1 MAAAVGCVDGNPAPV
16 PVPVPLARHSSAL
29 IADQQHGGG
38 PVGFFFLTPVVPA
51 PPSVFSGA
59 FESRLAPTVR
69 IDRIDPVTGTTLSTV
84 TTLTP
89 LTAEKVRRNPARELY
104 IVRWQTGR
112 YSLSPRSS
120 YRIRVL
126 VGDRE
131 LGIADVRVVTR
142 ESDLRGMD
150 TSHFVGVRYGDILP
164 IRFRIEQGAVDRDND
179 GVFDWVDN
187 CVTVPNATGSSTPP
201 QAPPVMR
208 LPPRCNPDR
217 SACDPQEVDCLSP
230 VRLTQVDTDGDGTG
244 DACECLNVT
253 CAPADLCH
261 GAARCDDKTGTCI
274 QPPLLDQDGDRECD
288 ATDGCPSDVA
298 KTTPGQCGCGVSDV
312 DSDGDGM
319 ADCLDACP
327 SDRAKVNPGVC
338 GCGVPD
344 SDGDQDGVLDCND
357 ACPADTTKTGAGS
370 CGCGTP
376 DIDSDGDGTAD
387 CLDTCP
393 VDPRKVAPGLCGCS
407 VADLDS
413 DLDGVV
419 DCLDGCPTDV
429 AKLGPGVCGC
439 GRSDADSDLDGVPDC
454 EDVCPLDR
462 AKQSAGACGCGQV
475 DRDSD
480 SDGTPDCHDACPTD
494 RGKVQTGVC
503 GCGVLDSDSDGDG
516 TADCVD
522 LCPAD
527 PAKAHAGPCRT
538 QDGGV
543 AAADAAI
550 VDAGVAD
557 ASVADAVAVE
567 GGARDGK
574 KAGGGVSHVDI
585 TWLSISNVYY
595 ELGPLNI
602 MTDGYITRIPMSNF
616 FGGRGGLAFTHT
628 PNLPDV
634 AAVRRVLDA
643 LGGPLKV
650 NLLLTGHSHFD
661 HSFDTATWSSLTGA
675 RIIGSKTTCFQ
686 AIAQQIA
693 SDHCRVVV
701 GGERF
706 TLAEGVTMRVVRWN
720 HSGDAT
726 SNPEQ
731 HNPIELNA
739 MPIPDPA
746 TGGLH
751 GGVSEDFP
759 NGGGGRG
766 YLFTVQGSDG
776 PFSWFFQNSANAGDL
791 EVPIVIDGVDYGAP
805 LQNLRAAMAD
815 AGLDS
820 VDLWIGTGGAAVARL
835 VLPVIHP
842 RAYLPVHWDGL
853 YGPFLN
859 GVTGRGYS
867 DAALATLLTT
877 SGVKLLTPVQY
888 MDKWRLDRSGV
899 QPMPNTAVKQAL
911 GFTK

>member
-1 MAAAVGCVDGNPAPV
+1 MGVVLGAFGVAAVGCADGNPAPA
-16 PVPVPLARHSSAL
+16 PLARHSSAL

-38 PVGFFFLTPVVPA
+38 PVGFFFLPPVVPVQ
-51 PPSVFSGA
+51 PSAFSGA
-59 FESRLAPTVR
+59 FESRLAPSVR
-69 IDRIDPVTGTTLSTV
+69 IDRIDPATGTTLSSV

-89 LTAEKVRRNPARELY
+89 LTAEKVRRNLAREHY
-104 IVRWQTGR
+104 VVRWQTGR
-112 YSLSPRSS
+112 YPLSPRSS

-131 LGIADVRVVTR
+131 LGLADVRVVIR
-142 ESDLRGMD
+142 QSDLRGID
-150 TSHFVGVRYGDILP
+150 NAHFVGVRYGDILP

-230 VRLTQVDTDGDGTG
+230 VRPTQVDTDGDGTG

-253 CAPADLCH
+253 CAPAALCQ
-261 GAARCDDKTGTCI
+261 GAAQCDDKTGICI

-288 ATDGCPSDVA
+288 ATDGCPTDVA
-298 KTTPGQCGCGVSDV
+298 KTTPGQCGCGVSD
-312 DSDGDGM
+312 
-319 ADCLDACP
+319 
-327 SDRAKVNPGVC
+327 
-338 GCGVPD
+338 
-344 SDGDQDGVLDCND
+344 
-357 ACPADTTKTGAGS
+357 
-370 CGCGTP
+370 
-376 DIDSDGDGTAD
+376 IDSDG
-387 CLDTCP
+387 
-393 VDPRKVAPGLCGCS
+393 
-407 VADLDS
+407 
-413 DLDGVV
+413 
-419 DCLDGCPTDV
+419 
-429 AKLGPGVCGC
+429 
-439 GRSDADSDLDGVPDC
+439 
-454 EDVCPLDR
+454 
-462 AKQSAGACGCGQV
+462 
-475 DRDSD
+475 
-480 SDGTPDCHDACPTD
+480 DGTPDCHDACPTD
-494 RGKVQTGVC
+494 RGKVETGVC
-503 GCGVLDSDSDGDG
+503 GCGVEDAENDGDGVPDCVDACPRDVLKIAKGVCGCGVPDIDSDGDG
-516 TADCVD
+516 AADCVD
-522 LCPAD
+522 VCPTD
-527 PAKAHAGPCRT
+527 PAKVHAGPCGIL
-538 QDGGV
+538 DGGV
-543 AAADAAI
+543 ADAGVADA
-550 VDAGVAD
+550 DVAD
-557 ASVADAVAVE
+557 ASVADASAADGDGPD
-567 GGARDGK
+567 GGET
-574 KAGGGVSHVDI
+574 GGGMSHVDI

-634 AAVRRVLDA
+634 AAVRRVLDV

-661 HSFDTATWSSLTGA
+661 HSFDTATWSALTGA

-739 MPIPDPA
+739 VPIPDPA

-776 PFSWFFQNSANAGDL
+776 PFSWFFQNSASAGDL
-791 EVPIVIDGVDYGAP
+791 EAPIVIDGVDYGAP

-820 VDLWIGTGGAAVARL
+820 VDLWIGTGGAAVAR
-835 VLPVIHP
+835 
-842 RAYLPVHWDGL
+842 
-853 YGPFLN
+853 
-859 GVTGRGYS
+859 
-867 DAALATLLTT
+867 
-877 SGVKLLTPVQY
+877 
-888 MDKWRLDRSGV
+888 
-899 QPMPNTAVKQAL
+899 
-911 GFTK
+911 